1 LLEHVRSLVLKTKLP
16 KNLWSKAI
24 NITTYLFN
32 RSPIRLNS
40 SITPYEKISST
51 KPNLSHLRTFGC
63 RTFVYIDKVNRRG
76 KLDSKSIE
84 CIHLGYNLETKGDRL
99 YNPIIKKIF
108 IDWNVKF
115 IETLWIIELPHIS
128 HESKSSEH
136 PIIVKSENLDPS
148 SPPKINIHVDL
159 PIESYSSVELPNG
172 PLDIVD
178 SPKDTIGTSITNVNQ
193 DENPP
198 HRRSN

>member
-1 LLEHVRSLVLKTKLP
+1 M
-16 KNLWSKAI
+16 
-24 NITTYLFN
+24 
-32 RSPIRLNS
+32 
-40 SITPYEKISST
+40 
-51 KPNLSHLRTFGC
+51 
-63 RTFVYIDKVNRRG
+63 
-76 KLDSKSIE
+76 
-84 CIHLGYNLETKGDRL
+84 
-99 YNPIIKKIF
+99 
-108 IDWNVKF
+108 
-115 IETLWIIELPHIS
+115 
-128 HESKSSEH
+128 
-136 PIIVKSENLDPS
+136 KSENLDPS